1 MPKSKADSKG
11 LKDNMAKGSKGK
23 SDSKGLKEGARGMNP
38 PKEGISEAKKGNV
51 VLLAQGTF
59 GCVFHPGMTCN
70 HEPLDAEY
78 ITKIHAS
85 NEKTVQNEIAVSKKV
100 QTIPNYEQ
108 YFSPILENCKVNL
121 AKVNRKEVEK
131 CKFIDADLAAHA
143 PVTNQPL
150 TYVSTKIRFIKG
162 ESLLEYVSQNSKY
175 STISFLYKTLCESV
189 KKLAEKDIVHFDLR
203 ENNMIVSKK
212 GVPIIIDFGIS
223 IDFTIYFSI
232 DFSKTNQKK
241 TFLKNTFYAYTT
253 QYKPWCIEIVLICY
267 IVHRGNPTSEK
278 IMEIFDEV
286 MQNNDFANKPY
297 LKEDFPKYREQFKT
311 QISIKPPQQLLEHLL
326 STYKRWDLYS
336 VTILLIQMLEKTGQK
351 PDETHVKQIKAQ
363 ILNM

>member
-11 LKDNMAKGSKGK
+11 LKDNIAKGSKGK
-23 SDSKGLKEGARGMNP
+23 SDGFTSKEG
-38 PKEGISEAKKGNV
+38 SKGNV

-59 GCVFHPGMTCN
+59 GCVYHPGITCN
-70 HEPLDAEY
+70 HEPLGAEY

-85 NEKTVQNEIAVSKKV
+85 NEKTAQNEIAVSKKV

-131 CKFIDADLAAHA
+131 CKFIKNDLVGIDRKNDLVGIDRKDDADAAA
-143 PVTNQPL
+143 EPL

-203 ENNMIVSKK
+203 ENNMIVSKQ

-223 IDFTIYFSI
+223 IDFTIDFSI

-241 TFLKNTFYAYTT
+241 TFLKNSFYAYTT

-267 IVHRGNPTSEK
+267 IVHHGNPTSEK

-297 LKEDFPKYREQFKT
+297 LKEEFPKYREQFKT
-311 QISIKPPQQLLEHLL
+311 QISTKPPQQLLEHLL
-326 STYKRWDLYS
+326 STYKHWDKYS

-363 ILNM
+363 ILNI

>member
-1 MPKSKADSKG
+1 MPKSKA
-11 LKDNMAKGSKGK
+11 
-23 SDSKGLKEGARGMNP
+23 DSKGLKEGARGMNP

-70 HEPLDAEY
+70 HEPLGAEY

-85 NEKTVQNEIAVSKKV
+85 NEKTAQNEIAVSKKV

-108 YFSPILENCKVNL
+108 YFSPILENCNVNL

-131 CKFIDADLAAHA
+131 CKFIKNDLVGIDRKNDLAAE
-143 PVTNQPL
+143 PL

-162 ESLLEYVSQNSKY
+162 ETLLEYVSQNSKY

-203 ENNMIVSKK
+203 ENNMIVSKQ

-223 IDFTIYFSI
+223 IDFSIDFSI
-232 DFSKTNQKK
+232 NFSINFSKTNQKK
-241 TFLKNTFYAYTT
+241 TFLKNSFYAYTT

-267 IVHRGNPTSEK
+267 IVHHGNPTSEK

-297 LKEDFPKYREQFKT
+297 LKEAFPKYREQFKT
-311 QISIKPPQQLLEHLL
+311 QISTKPPQQLLEHLL

-363 ILNM
+363 ILNI

>member
-11 LKDNMAKGSKGK
+11 LKDNMAKGS
-23 SDSKGLKEGARGMNP
+23 SKAEP
-38 PKEGISEAKKGNV
+38 

-59 GCVFHPGMTCN
+59 GCVYHPGMTCN

-108 YFSPILENCKVNL
+108 YFSPILENCNVNL
-121 AKVNRKEVEK
+121 AKVNIKEVEK
-131 CKFIDADLAAHA
+131 CNFIKKDLAGIDRKKDLVGAE
-143 PVTNQPL
+143 PL

-162 ESLLEYVSQNSKY
+162 ESLLDYVSQNSKY

-223 IDFTIYFSI
+223 IDFSKYFSKP
-232 DFSKTNQKK
+232 SENKS
-241 TFLKNTFYAYTT
+241 FLKNTFYAYTS

-267 IVHRGNPTSEK
+267 IVHHGNPTSEK

-286 MQNNDFANKPY
+286 MQHNDFANKPY

-311 QISIKPPQQLLEHLL
+311 QISTKPPQQLLEHLL

-336 VTILLIQMLEKTGQK
+336 VTILLIQMLEKTGQT
-351 PDETHVKQIKAQ
+351 PDDTHVKQIKSQ
-363 ILNM
+363 ILRDN

>member
-1 MPKSKADSKG
+1 MQKSK
-11 LKDNMAKGSKGK
+11 KDKAKGK
-23 SDSKGLKEGARGMNP
+23 SDSKEGVRGNH
-38 PKEGISEAKKGNV
+38 GFS
-51 VLLAQGTF
+51 LLAQGTF
-59 GCVFHPGMTCN
+59 GCVYHPGITCN
-70 HEPLDAEY
+70 HEPLGAEY

-85 NEKTVQNEIAVSKKV
+85 NEKTAQNEIAVSKKV

-108 YFSPILENCKVNL
+108 YFSPVLENCKVNL

-131 CKFIDADLAAHA
+131 CKFIKNDLVGIDADADADA
-143 PVTNQPL
+143 DAEPL

-175 STISFLYKTLCESV
+175 ATISFLYKTLCESV

-203 ENNMIVSKK
+203 ENNMIVSKQ

-223 IDFTIYFSI
+223 IDFSIY
-232 DFSKTNQKK
+232 FSKTNKKK
-241 TFLKNTFYAYTT
+241 TFLKNTFYAYTS

-267 IVHRGNPTSEK
+267 IVHHGNPTSEK

-286 MQNNDFANKPY
+286 MQNNDFVNKPY
-297 LKEDFPKYREQFKT
+297 LKEEFPKYREQFKT
-311 QISIKPPQQLLEHLL
+311 QISTKPPQQLLEHLL
-326 STYKRWDLYS
+326 STYKHWDMYS
-336 VTILLIQMLEKTGQK
+336 VTIILIQMLEKTGQK

-363 ILNM
+363 ILNI

>member
-1 MPKSKADSKG
+1 MPKSKADS
-11 LKDNMAKGSKGK
+11 N
-23 SDSKGLKEGARGMNP
+23 GLKEGARGVSKAEP
-38 PKEGISEAKKGNV
+38 

-59 GCVFHPGMTCN
+59 GCVYHPGITCN
-70 HEPLDAEY
+70 HEPLGAEY

-85 NEKTVQNEIAVSKKV
+85 NEKTAQNEIAVSKKV

-131 CKFIDADLAAHA
+131 CKFIKNDLVGIDRKNDLVGIDADADADA
-143 PVTNQPL
+143 DAEPL

-175 STISFLYKTLCESV
+175 STISFLYKILCESV

-203 ENNMIVSKK
+203 ENNMIVSKQ

-223 IDFTIYFSI
+223 IDFSIY
-232 DFSKTNQKK
+232 FSKTNQKK
-241 TFLKNTFYAYTT
+241 TFLKNSFYAYTT

-267 IVHRGNPTSEK
+267 IVHHGNPTSEK

-297 LKEDFPKYREQFKT
+297 LKEEFPKYREQFKT
-311 QISIKPPQQLLEHLL
+311 QISTKPPQQLLEHLL
-326 STYKRWDLYS
+326 STYKHWDKYS

-363 ILNM
+363 ILNI

>member
-1 MPKSKADSKG
+1 MQKSK
-11 LKDNMAKGSKGK
+11 KDKAKGK
-23 SDSKGLKEGARGMNP
+23 SDSKEGVRGVSKAEP
-38 PKEGISEAKKGNV
+38 

-85 NEKTVQNEIAVSKKV
+85 NEKTAQNEIAVSKKV

-108 YFSPILENCKVNL
+108 YFSPILENCNVNL

-131 CKFIDADLAAHA
+131 CKFIKNDIVGIDRKNDLAAA
-143 PVTNQPL
+143 QPL

-223 IDFTIYFSI
+223 INFTIDFT
-232 DFSKTNQKK
+232 KTNQKK
-241 TFLKNTFYAYTT
+241 TFLKNSFYAYTT

-267 IVHRGNPTSEK
+267 IVHHGNPTSEK

-286 MQNNDFANKPY
+286 MQNNDFANKLY
-297 LKEDFPKYREQFKT
+297 LKEAFPKYREQFKT
-311 QISIKPPQQLLEHLL
+311 QISTKPPQQLLEHLL

-363 ILNM
+363 ILREN